1 MQALFSNQPSTIWV
15 CAAVLW
21 GSVLVGA
28 VAAWLVAAQT
38 GVSGLAWWQS
48 KWFLMALSGLAGAAI
63 GNLVGNQWLTAQLR
77 PYFRRVL
84 EKRSSEIS
92 QIN

>member
-1 MQALFSNQPSTIWV
+1 MLAGWLGAAKTALAGP
-15 CAAVLW
+15 
-21 GSVLVGA
+21 
-28 VAAWLVAAQT
+28 
-38 GVSGLAWWQS
+38 AWWQT
-48 KWFLMALSGLAGAAI
+48 KWFVVALSGLVAAAI
-63 GNLVGNQWLTAQLR
+63 GNFVGNQWLTAQLR